1 MKWIEQA
8 DKRVRNLPAAWLIQT
23 QTEPV
28 TQAERAIVR
37 RDIAQ
42 RIVALQTGVDPQ
54 AVVIAHDRAGR
65 PLVAGQ
71 PGLHISYATRGSMV
85 LVALAHQMLGCDVEI
100 ADDGEIPWNVLTAA
114 EQAYLR
120 AMAGQAQ
127 RLAFAQIWAAKEAAG
142 KCLGVGLSPA
152 VEAATVQPV
161 SAGLWRMRAN
171 ALPLVEIHTR
181 PFNAN
186 GQRLALAVAMRV

>member
-8 DKRVRNLPAAWLIQT
+8 DKRARHLPAAWLVQT
-23 QTEPV
+23 GFEPA

-42 RIVALQTGVDPQ
+42 KIVSLQTGLELQ
-54 AVVIAHDRAGR
+54 TVVIAHDRAGR
-65 PLVAGQ
+65 PMVSGQ
-71 PGLHISYATRGSMV
+71 TDLHISYAMRGGMV
-85 LVALAHQMLGCDVEI
+85 LVALGHQTLGCDIEL
-100 ADDGEIPWNVLTAA
+100 ADDGEIPWNVLTAE

-127 RLAFAQIWAAKEAAG
+127 RQAFAQIWAAKEAAG

-152 VEAATVQPV
+152 VEAATIQPV
-161 SAGLWRMRAN
+161 SIGLWRMRAN
-171 ALPLVEIHTR
+171 ALPPVQIHTR
-181 PFNAN
+181 PINVN
-186 GQRLALAVAMRV
+186 GQRLALAVAMRG